1 MLGAIPSP
9 LCDDVSVTET
19 AARRSRSWGSR
30 PAEGQSAP
38 PPPPPPLTQ
47 LWRRAGAIQTKSS
60 MCDVRHLAHSG
71 QFCEAG
77 QLRIS
82 FHRRGN
88 RGTER
93 ISDLP
98 KATPSIRQWAR
109 HKSPNRQA
117 VLPVLCPLQTMTS
130 AWLSL
135 ARVALAGAATTH
147 QAASAASATKASPR
161 TAQAVAVKV
170 ELGFG
175 WGPDPRLRPRVGGR
189 PASPLALSVSRRR
202 GRV

>member
-1 MLGAIPSP
+1 MSVSRKQQPGEAVAGAAGPQRASQPPHPHP
-9 LCDDVSVTET
+9 LHSHSSGGGQERF
-19 AARRSRSWGSR
+19 RRSPRCAMCVISPIQGS
-30 PAEGQSAP
+30 SV
-38 PPPPPPLTQ
+38 
-47 LWRRAGAIQTKSS
+47 RR
-60 MCDVRHLAHSG
+60 
-71 QFCEAG
+71 G